1 MLPGLYSIVFS
12 APGGNAGIGLVVVDS
27 GKIHG
32 GDLTYLYR
40 GTYQTDG
47 QSVTASIHVSHY
59 RGQPNSILG
68 PINNFVLKLSGKVSK
83 SEFVL
88 SGHVEGHPQ
97 LLISIT
103 AQRQADLV

>member
-1 MLPGLYSIVFS
+1 MLPGLYSVVFA
-12 APGGNAGIGLVVVDS
+12 APGGNAGIGLVVVDN

-40 GTYQTDG
+40 GTYQSDG
-47 QSVTASIHVSHY
+47 QSVKAKIHVSHY

-68 PINNFVLKLSGKVSK
+68 AISNFVLTLSGKASD
-83 SEFVL
+83 SGFAL
-88 SGHVEGHPQ
+88 SGQVEGHPQ

-103 AQRQADLV
+103 AQRQADLI